1 MNHQVQFFVKFENEN
16 DIINFV
22 LEIPVYDRALSAS
35 DHHQHGN
42 EVDIKDLKT
51 VKKTDKTD
59 EEPEVNILNLFF
71 SRMKFSIL
79 TQSTEITR

>member
-1 MNHQVQFFVKFENEN
+1 
-16 DIINFV
+16 
-22 LEIPVYDRALSAS
+22 LSAS

-79 TQSTEITR
+79 T